1 MKLTAVVDRIEEQYA
16 VLLVGE
22 TEQSVNWPVALLP
35 QPVREGDFLS
45 VEWLLDAEKTATA
58 QQEADALLADLLGE
72 NK

>member
-22 TEQSVNWPVALLP
+22 ADQSVNWPVALLP

-45 VEWLLDAEKTATA
+45 VEWLQDAEKAAAA
-58 QQEADALLADLLGE
+58 QQESDALLADLLGE